1 MKGERGAVDRLRR
14 RKQRI
19 RAGLPPFGELLRG
32 SFYERSIRC
41 GKPACHCARGEGH
54 PVAYLSVT
62 LPGPRTEQVTV
73 PPHLRPLVRRWVAN
87 YLRWWRAI
95 EHVSTLNRGLL
106 RRRLL
111 VPPARS
117 SRRPR

>member
-1 MKGERGAVDRLRR
+1 MKDKRGPLEPLLR

-19 RAGLPPFGELLRG
+19 REALPPFGDLLRG
-32 SFYERSIRC
+32 SFYKRSIRC
-41 GKPACHCARGEGH
+41 GKPTCRCARGPGH

-95 EHVSTLNRGLL
+95 EHVSTINRRLL

-111 VPPARS
+111 TPPARS